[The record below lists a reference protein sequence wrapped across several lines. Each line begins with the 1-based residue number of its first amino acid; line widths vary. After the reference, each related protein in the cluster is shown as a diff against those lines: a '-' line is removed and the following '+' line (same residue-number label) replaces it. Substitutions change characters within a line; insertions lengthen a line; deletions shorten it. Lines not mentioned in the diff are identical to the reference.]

1 MEEEKIFSIIGW
13 FFGLLAVMVGSYLF
27 YVSSFVKEVFRDDWG
42 FINSYMIKSC
52 LITFGF
58 ILIFLLMQYIS
69 YGIRINKLEKNNLK

>member
-27 YVSSFVKEVFRDDWG
+27 YVSAFVKEVFRDDWG
-42 FINSYMIKSC
+42 FIN
-52 LITFGF
+52 FGF